1 MQTDVNS
8 TDEKFPHDPT
18 AGGFVLTNPEA
29 EPHVPQSV
37 GELLSAGREQ
47 AGLSIADV
55 ANRLRMS
62 VKQIGA
68 LERGDYTA
76 IPAGTFLRGFVRNY
90 AKAVGVD
97 IETAL
102 KVLERT
108 HTDGLAVAA
117 SPVVAPATFAEP
129 VAFQARGEALAT
141 PKSRAIIAVLLVAC
155 LAAVVWYWW
164 QFVRPHRADGGRPP
178 EKQVVVQPAVMPA
191 LPMANAALGSAGDA
205 TAIQEQ
211 TPVAGA
217 TAAGVASGN
226 LANAGRETNAP
237 PAEPAGV
244 RAAASMPNTTSAGPL
259 SAPGTSALSPTQS
272 NLEKSPV
279 TPAAA
284 NEKDAKSKRA
294 GETGVIGF
302 TFSGESWVEVVDG
315 TGRTIISRRY
325 KSGEAE
331 EATGRGPFSIVVGNA
346 QSTRMAYNGREF
358 DLAPHTKA
366 TVARVTVK

>member
-1 MQTDVNS
+1 MQTEVNS

-164 QFVRPHRADGGRPP
+164 QFVRPHLADGGRPA
-178 EKQVVVQPAVMPA
+178 EKEVVVQPVLLPA
-191 LPMANAALGSAGDA
+191 LP
-205 TAIQEQ
+205 T
-211 TPVAGA
+211 A
-217 TAAGVASGN
+217 TAAAGSTVDSTAAQDPTPAAGTTVAGVGGKSTN
-226 LANAGRETNAP
+226 TGRDTNAP
-237 PAEPAGV
+237 PVEATGTTLVPPSPNATPV
-244 RAAASMPNTTSAGPL
+244 RALA
-259 SAPGTSALSPTQS
+259 APGMTALSPTQS

>member
-8 TDEKFPHDPT
+8 IERAAPRDPM

-47 AGLSIADV
+47 AGLSIAEV

-76 IPAGTFLRGFVRNY
+76 IPSGTFLRGFVRNY

-117 SPVVAPATFAEP
+117 SPVVALATFAEP
-129 VAFQARGEALAT
+129 VAFQARGEDLAT

-164 QFVRPHRADGGRPP
+164 EFVRPHLADGGRPP
-178 EKQVVVQPAVMPA
+178 EKQVLVQPVVMPA
-191 LPMANAALGSAGDA
+191 LPMANAALGSASDSTVA
-205 TAIQEQ
+205 QERP
-211 TPVAGA
+211 PVAGA
-217 TAAGVASGN
+217 TVVGVASGN
-226 LANAGRETNAP
+226 STNAGRANNARP
-237 PAEPAGV
+237 VELAGATPAPLL
-244 RAAASMPNTTSAGPL
+244 PNT
-259 SAPGTSALSPTQS
+259 SPAAT
-272 NLEKSPV
+272 
-279 TPAAA
+279 AA
-284 NEKDAKSKRA
+284 NEKDTKTKRA

-302 TFSGESWVEVVDG
+302 TFSGESWV
-315 TGRTIISRRY
+315 
-325 KSGEAE
+325 
-331 EATGRGPFSIVVGNA
+331 
-346 QSTRMAYNGREF
+346 
-358 DLAPHTKA
+358 
-366 TVARVTVK
+366 